1 MFCRIFMTPF
11 NAFYCV
17 MWTSV
22 MKLELENF
30 WWTCYW
36 QLVHRADV
44 PQCVY
49 IDIYCMCACMLPQL
63 SVTINAC
70 ISSAVGRCAYTTLGL
85 HNQLRDE
92 QWKVHACSSC
102 FCSSD
107 ECLQDSV
114 LTWGTCWNSAGHC
127 LPGTVHYSLGART
140 CIILCI
146 HGTHASIFTLET
158 LSSCIVSSCGLYIWA
173 LEHL

>member
-1 MFCRIFMTPF
+1 MFCRIFMTTC
-11 NAFYCV
+11 NAFHCV

-22 MKLELENF
+22 MKLEFEAF

-44 PQCVY
+44 PVCVHS
-49 IDIYCMCACMLPQL
+49 YCMCMCMLTQL
-63 SVTINAC
+63 SVAINAC
-70 ISSAVGRCAYTTLGL
+70 ISSVIGCCACASIGL
-85 HNQLRDE
+85 HDQLWNG
-92 QWKVHACSSC
+92 QWKVYGCSSC

-127 LPGTVHYSLGART
+127 LPGTVCYSLGART

-146 HGTHASIFTLET
+146 RGTH
-158 LSSCIVSSCGLYIWA
+158 LY
-173 LEHL
+173 LL